1 MVGFEIKTKKMNERD
16 TMKKLAIPL
25 SVVCLMIFSTLSFN
39 PISELEF
46 DDHQNLSSSSSNLDL
61 LLSGQGLI
69 RLVNNDVVQSPAKF
83 AVTDSVM
90 DSEGSTY
97 IVGNLRDAGI
107 VLDEH
112 PRVNLND
119 DLSRSAERSSPIVA
133 KMDSN
138 GAWVWM
144 YYPIPEKGDK

>member
-1 MVGFEIKTKKMNERD
+1 
-16 TMKKLAIPL
+16 
-25 SVVCLMIFSTLSFN
+25 
-39 PISELEF
+39 
-46 DDHQNLSSSSSNLDL
+46 
-61 LLSGQGLI
+61 
-69 RLVNNDVVQSPAKF
+69 
-83 AVTDSVM
+83 M

-144 YYPIPEKGDK
+144 YYPIPEKGDKCEAESLLEINESYAFGNSISLSSDETTLSFVGEFTGCYDFGSNDYILNEDPVKNSYVANLNATFGSFDWVLPIQHADQVHHLVRFT